1 MSFLCQRSTSLF
13 KTFFTI
19 WRWSDDVTRM
29 IEWFYKPGLDKYSVW
44 SHRSTFLD
52 VWLTKSFHSDAGFHW
67 LVFHPN
73 IKKQM
78 FVILFEINPLSVESL
93 LKFFREEPFWL
104 IQVQLYD
111 KWKFV
116 LNRLAMYFGSK
127 NNIFCA
133 SKKSKNDIFS
143 EQIGSVFWVQKWNML
158 RGEQGL
164 KRESLVKLLICF
176 VKNNALAVLPE
187 K

>member
-1 MSFLCQRSTSLF
+1 MIGWCDEDDRVILQARPRQVQRLKSQKYFLRCLANEVIPF
-13 KTFFTI
+13 WCWI
-19 WRWSDDVTRM
+19 PL
-29 IEWFYKPGLDKYSVW
+29 IGLSPEHKETNVCY
-44 SHRSTFLD
+44 
-52 VWLTKSFHSDAGFHW
+52 
-67 LVFHPN
+67 
-73 IKKQM
+73 
-78 FVILFEINPLSVESL
+78 LFEINPLSVESL
-93 LKFFREEPFWL
+93 LKLFREEPFWL

-176 VKNNALAVLPE
+176 VKNNAWAVLPE

>member
-1 MSFLCQRSTSLF
+1 
-13 KTFFTI
+13 
-19 WRWSDDVTRM
+19 M
-29 IEWFYKPGLDKYSVW
+29 IEWFYKPGLDKHSVW

-78 FVILFEINPLSVESL
+78 FVICLRLIRCQLSLSWN
-93 LKFFREEPFWL
+93 FFREEPFWL

-133 SKKSKNDIFS
+133 SKRSKNDIFS
-143 EQIGSVFWVQKWNML
+143 EQIGNVFWVQKWNML
-158 RGEQGL
+158 RGEKGL
-164 KRESLVKLLICF
+164 KKESLVNLLICF
-176 VKNNALAVLPE
+176 LSKIMHGQFCLRNRDFWNKRQAAE
-187 K
+187 NFERCD